1 MNGVSHSLAKRS
13 ISHFQGVMKTIF
25 FGGVYPEYAKWAQND
40 IRPVARQ
47 RETILLEVTSV
58 LLYKQFHWLAGLFPV
73 TDCGFI
79 EILAIPARRES
90 TVVRSTFMKQEILI
104 NSTPQESRIAIME
117 DGVLAEFL
125 IERKE
130 EMGIAGSIYKGK
142 VSRVLP
148 GMQAAFVDIG
158 MEKAGFLHASDF
170 YEIPGDVQIIAESG
184 DEAELTEPPKPLP
197 ASHRLPLEKR
207 ISSGEE
213 ILVQVA
219 KDPLGTKGARVTS
232 HISLPGR
239 YMVFIPGSKHIGI
252 SRRIESEEERKRL
265 KEIARSLGT
274 EEGGFILRTAC
285 EGLSKRELQ
294 RDLRFLTI
302 LWNRIQKK
310 AETSPA
316 PALIHQDLD
325 SISRAIRDFFT
336 NETEQVVIDSAKDH
350 RRVVEFV
357 RQFMPRLKSQIVL
370 HTDKE
375 PLFDRYG
382 IEEKVQKALERRV
395 WLRSGGYII
404 IERTEALTAI
414 DVNTGRFV
422 GKRNQEET
430 ILRTNMDAVHEVVR
444 QLRLR
449 NAGGIIIIDFI
460 DMEKEA
466 NRKKVY
472 DALKEALKK
481 DKARTN
487 ILKISE
493 LGLVEMTR
501 QRTRESLENQML
513 SPCPHCE
520 GRGRIKSAVTV
531 AYEVLRAI
539 KRQQAAIDDGKNI
552 VVRLNP
558 DVANFLYDEK
568 NNSLENLEREINRRV
583 IIKASQELSFQQYEI
598 TAS

>member
-1 MNGVSHSLAKRS
+1 
-13 ISHFQGVMKTIF
+13 
-25 FGGVYPEYAKWAQND
+25 
-40 IRPVARQ
+40 
-47 RETILLEVTSV
+47 
-58 LLYKQFHWLAGLFPV
+58 
-73 TDCGFI
+73 
-79 EILAIPARRES
+79 
-90 TVVRSTFMKQEILI
+90 MKQEILI
-104 NSTPQESRIAIME
+104 NSSPQESRIAIME
-117 DGVLAEFL
+117 DGALAEFL

-130 EMGIAGSIYKGK
+130 EMAIAGNIYKGK

-148 GMQAAFVDIG
+148 GMQAAFIDIG

-170 YEIPGDVQIIAESG
+170 YEIPGEVQIIEATGDDAEF
-184 DEAELTEPPKPLP
+184 TEPPPKPQP
-197 ASHRLPLEKR
+197 SRRMPLEKR

-232 HISLPGR
+232 HVSLPGR
-239 YMVFIPGSKHIGI
+239 YMVFIPGSKNIGI
-252 SRRIESEEERKRL
+252 SRRIESDEERKRL
-265 KEIARSLGT
+265 KEIAQSLGT
-274 EEGGFILRTAC
+274 EDGGFILRTAC
-285 EGLSKRELQ
+285 EGRSKREVQ
-294 RDLRFLTI
+294 RDLRFLTM
-302 LWNRIQKK
+302 LWKRIQKK
-310 AETSPA
+310 AEGSSA

-325 SISRAIRDFFT
+325 SITRAIRDFYST
-336 NETEQVVIDSAKDH
+336 ETEQVVIDSPKDH
-350 RRVVEFV
+350 RRVVDFV
-357 RQFMPRLKSQIVL
+357 RQLMPRLKAKIVL
-370 HTDKE
+370 HDDKE

-382 IEEKVQKALERRV
+382 IEEKIQKALDRRV
-395 WLRSGGYII
+395 WLRSGGYIV

-430 ILRTNMDAVHEVVR
+430 ILKTNMDAVHEVVR

-449 NAGGIIIIDFI
+449 NIGGIIIIDFI
-460 DMEKEA
+460 DMEKEG

-472 DALKEALKK
+472 DALKEALKR

-501 QRTRESLENQML
+501 QRTRESLENQLL

-520 GRGRIKSAVTV
+520 GRGRIKSSVTV

-539 KRQQAAIDDGKNI
+539 KRQQAAIEDGKNI
-552 VVRLNP
+552 VVRLHP

-568 NNSLENLEREINRRV
+568 NNSLENLEREIKRHV
-583 IIKASQELSFQQYEI
+583 VIKASHELTYQQYEI
-598 TAS
+598 AAA